1 MSAELNIIDA
11 SQKLFSINKTDI
23 IFEISSNKIT
33 NSSNLSQNRI
43 KIGETSII
51 VTNIS
56 SKYLN
61 FRVMTTKKKNYSVEP
76 SYTILSPNENKILK
90 VIYYVN
96 PGEKVSNS
104 GHKYKFEGYI
114 IPPEEK
120 DQESRMLF
128 LKHISQKIPVKA
140 YVSKASVKFI
150 NNNDAS
156 SELDSNINN
165 SRFSKNKIDESINN
179 SKTKTNNFE
188 SINNNISNNID
199 NNTNKNIN
207 INNNNTNDFLK
218 EEININNEIIEKKK
232 EKEKEKLN
240 QDNIILKENN
250 SHINN
255 KNNNIV
261 INEKEELND
270 KIKNELY
277 SNKDDKISDLN
288 LMNIQSSKTITIN
301 TNKSLLNKIE
311 PQNTNMILTQE
322 KNRYEKNSLNDYTP
336 KKKRYSSIN
345 QKMEEFENPKTEEED
360 NALLNNLKVEYYKL
374 KNELDN
380 LIERYYNLKNHVDL
394 EEDNKEINDEEN
406 LKNAKYSQNKKKEIK
421 LPQHIC
427 FALCIFAVLLG
438 FYLS

>member
-23 IFEISSNKIT
+23 IFEISSNKI

-128 LKHISQKIPVKA
+128 MKYISQKIPVKA

-165 SRFSKNKIDESINN
+165 SRFSNNKIDESINH
-179 SKTKTNNFE
+179 SKSKTNNFE

-270 KIKNELY
+270 KITNELY

-288 LMNIQSSKTITIN
+288 LMNIQSSKTIT
-301 TNKSLLNKIE
+301 
-311 PQNTNMILTQE
+311 

-394 EEDNKEINDEEN
+394 EEDNKEINDEDN
-406 LKNAKYSQNKKKEIK
+406 LKNIKNSQNKKKEIK